1 MVLDNIEAV
10 KWYRKAAEQ
19 GHELAQY
26 NLAMCYGAGIGIEE
40 SYDEAI
46 VWLRKAAA
54 QGMQQAIDM
63 LINLGETM

>member
-1 MVLDNIEAV
+1 
-10 KWYRKAAEQ
+10 
-19 GHELAQY
+19 
-26 NLAMCYGAGIGIEE
+26 MCYGAGIGIEE